1 MRSHRFQ
8 PCSPGG
14 DTASCMPRVPGQ
26 GSLLR
31 RRSWGR
37 VKPAPDLRFDAAL
50 DVTLSETQAPSF
62 PSCFQKGR
70 TLDSQRSRAPLRRIL
85 RAEVLQDGWMLLPG
99 RGVVVKRCCDS
110 RVRSVVTVRPSS
122 RPDRTAGG
130 GITVAKRF
138 STRSD
143 PKRPRTTRERP
154 VKTAD
159 SFRSR
164 APRRTNR
171 IGSTTTAASRRI
183 PTFSRNVG
191 RSKRFPPPSAPPTRP
206 NSPAPE

>member
-1 MRSHRFQ
+1 MHAEGTGARQ
-8 PCSPGG
+8 PPAQALLGAG
-14 DTASCMPRVPGQ
+14 KARPRPAF
-26 GSLLR
+26 R
-31 RRSWGR
+31 RRTRCDVFRDPS
-37 VKPAPDLRFDAAL
+37 AL
-50 DVTLSETQAPSF
+50 FSLMLS
-62 PSCFQKGR
+62 KGR
-70 TLDSQRSRAPLRRIL
+70 TLDSRRSRAPLRRIL

-206 NSPAPE
+206 SSPAPE